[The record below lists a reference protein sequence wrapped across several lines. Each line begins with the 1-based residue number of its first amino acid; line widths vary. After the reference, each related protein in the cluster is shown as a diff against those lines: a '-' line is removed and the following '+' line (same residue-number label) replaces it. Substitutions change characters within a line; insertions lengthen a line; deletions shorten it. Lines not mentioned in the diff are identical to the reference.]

1 MKRKT
6 TEEVL
11 RLGTLRKEGAQTFIW
26 VLVSKSDAR
35 CDCGYL
41 DKVVSVCYNWV
52 NKNKIGGS
60 YKMSTNKDYLNF
72 LLDQLS
78 SLEGITHRMMMG
90 EYLIYY
96 RGKVVAYICDDRF
109 LVKPV
114 PSAIRMLSDAEYDS
128 ISQGGRKKLL
138 RVDNVDDRNFL
149 TNLLNSMYDELPF
162 PKSK

>member
-1 MKRKT
+1 
-6 TEEVL
+6 
-11 RLGTLRKEGAQTFIW
+11 
-26 VLVSKSDAR
+26 
-35 CDCGYL
+35 
-41 DKVVSVCYNWV
+41 
-52 NKNKIGGS
+52 
-60 YKMSTNKDYLNF
+60 MSTNKDYLNF

-114 PSAIRMLSDAEYDS
+114 PSAIRMLPDAEYDS

>member
-1 MKRKT
+1 
-6 TEEVL
+6 
-11 RLGTLRKEGAQTFIW
+11 
-26 VLVSKSDAR
+26 
-35 CDCGYL
+35 
-41 DKVVSVCYNWV
+41 
-52 NKNKIGGS
+52 
-60 YKMSTNKDYLNF
+60 MSTNKDYLNF

-78 SLEGITHRMMMG
+78 SLEGITYRMMMG

-109 LVKPV
+109 LIKPV
-114 PSAIRMLSDAEYDS
+114 PSAIQMLPDAEYDS

-149 TNLLNSMYDELPF
+149 TNLLNSIYDELPF

>member
-1 MKRKT
+1 
-6 TEEVL
+6 
-11 RLGTLRKEGAQTFIW
+11 
-26 VLVSKSDAR
+26 
-35 CDCGYL
+35 
-41 DKVVSVCYNWV
+41 
-52 NKNKIGGS
+52 
-60 YKMSTNKDYLNF
+60 MSTNKDYFNF

-78 SLEGITHRMMMG
+78 SLEGITYRMMMG

-96 RGKVVAYICDDRF
+96 RGKVAAYICDDRF

-114 PSAIRMLSDAEYDS
+114 PSAIKMLPDAEYDS

-149 TNLLNSMYDELPF
+149 TNLFHSIYDELPF

>member
-1 MKRKT
+1 
-6 TEEVL
+6 
-11 RLGTLRKEGAQTFIW
+11 
-26 VLVSKSDAR
+26 
-35 CDCGYL
+35 
-41 DKVVSVCYNWV
+41 
-52 NKNKIGGS
+52 
-60 YKMSTNKDYLNF
+60 MSTNKDYLNF

-114 PSAIRMLSDAEYDS
+114 PSAIQMLPDAEYDS